1 MRRTVVPSVTAS
13 RAEIA
18 HPTPASK
25 PMPHNTTEDVMM
37 RRRSFCQT
45 LSPADRTTVA
55 KWTRAVAAFYASI
68 ALVAL
73 IGIAVA
79 HYRGEGAQSQIVTLA
94 TLQMN

>member
-1 MRRTVVPSVTAS
+1 
-13 RAEIA
+13 
-18 HPTPASK
+18 
-25 PMPHNTTEDVMM
+25 MPHNTTEDVMM
-37 RRRSFCQT
+37 TRRSFCQT